1 MAIYHLSFKAVSR
14 AKGHSAVSKSAYR
27 AAEKLHDQ
35 RLDKTFDFSKK
46 SDVFYKEIISPDNKP
61 EFLDALGIRDHLSM
75 NRSNGLT
82 SMIKQIQMYALVFKT
97 MESSDANT
105 AT

>member
-46 SDVFYKEIISPDNKP
+46 SDVFYKEIIVQ
-61 EFLDALGIRDHLSM
+61 I
-75 NRSNGLT
+75 T
-82 SMIKQIQMYALVFKT
+82 SQSF
-97 MESSDANT
+97 
-105 AT
+105 